1 MSKVVEL
8 IVEGE
13 PVAKGRHRMNT
24 KTKVSYT
31 PAKTIKAENTIKA
44 EWYRQVGKSY
54 ADYTGVV
61 RMDLIFAFPIRKS
74 WTKAKKKEALRRRY
88 HTIKPDRDNLMKTV
102 QDALNGL
109 AYKDDSQV
117 ADGSTIKIW
126 DTKGYTKIRIEY
138 LEME

>member
-1 MSKVVEL
+1 MSKVIKL
-8 IVEGE
+8 IVAGE

-31 PAKTIKAENTIKA
+31 PAKTTKAENTIKA
-44 EWYRQVGKSY
+44 EWYSQIGKSY
-54 ADYTGVV
+54 GDYTGVV

-74 WTKAKKKEALRRRY
+74 WTKAKKKEALRKRY

-117 ADGSTIKIW
+117 GDGSTIKIW